1 MVVPYV
7 AKGAVVVATLACGGS
22 AFSIPPSSSA
32 TAAAGVA
39 GARPSSRHVMAAAAP
54 PGPGSSEYSAAE
66 FPTSRKDVLGVV
78 FGAAA
83 MSSFAFV
90 SAADAKD
97 DPALKGTKADP
108 EFVTC
113 LSDCIYFCTK
123 SKEQS
128 RSRQECIPECRQTC
142 AKTKA
147 QGMIGAPRT
156 SE

>member
-1 MVVPYV
+1 MISMIAKCAV
-7 AKGAVVVATLACGGS
+7 AVATLFSGAS
-22 AFSIPPSSSA
+22 AFSCPSPLAGARQSRY
-32 TAAAGVA
+32 TTMAAAGP
-39 GARPSSRHVMAAAAP
+39 GARGEST
-54 PGPGSSEYSAAE
+54 EL
-66 FPTSRKDVLGVV
+66 PTSRKDVLGAV
-78 FGAAA
+78 FGAVGV
-83 MSSFAFV
+83 SSFAFMA
-90 SAADAKD
+90 AADAKD

-113 LSDCIYFCTK
+113 LSDCIYYCTK

-156 SE
+156 